1 MIIYKLCINASLKG
15 SKAASAPLLAC
26 GYCSLLEGVLV
37 PCSICISA
45 INGIFCFDRHG
56 MANKA
61 VQQTQN
67 IQVCIAALFAS
78 SYRKLPL
85 ISSH

>member
-1 MIIYKLCINASLKG
+1 MIIYKLRINASLKG

-56 MANKA
+56 MENKA
-61 VQQTQN
+61 GQQTRH
-67 IQVCIAALFAS
+67 IQVRITALFAS
-78 SYRKLPL
+78 PYGKPPL
-85 ISSH
+85 IC